1 VPLGVIA
8 VRDTVIG
15 EPSGLVLVFTNKSRT
30 SVSVILDGAAAEVT
44 LQVGELEWLKTACS
58 GLSRSK

>member
-1 VPLGVIA
+1 
-8 VRDTVIG
+8 VIG